1 MLELITMAEET
12 LNDLLMDMMGTGYYA
27 PEPDP
32 AAQDAHDHID
42 DVLAANAD
50 LVSLADRILL
60 AKLCRDGDTPMSV
73 AEMRHLST
81 RCLWMALVH
90 QSTTLAVMLDH
101 GDLFTRS
108 GNMSF
113 DTFFAELVIAD
124 NAPA

>member
-1 MLELITMAEET
+1 MAEET
-12 LNDLLMDMMGTGYYA
+12 LNDLLMGMMGTGYYA
-27 PEPDP
+27 PE
-32 AAQDAHDHID
+32 AAPVERAAHDHID

-50 LVSLADRILL
+50 LVALADRILL
-60 AKLCRDGDTPMSV
+60 AKLWRDGDAPITI

-113 DTFFAELVIAD
+113 DEFFAELVIAD